1 MTTAFAQGMAV
12 SCPESAKYYSKDSV
26 NVTTFGARTVEGVN
40 GLDFQTSLEQNFKR
54 CYPNKAISIT
64 KYGVGEKII
73 VERFLQFTV
82 SHNYP
87 NPTRNGRTTFDV
99 VMPEP
104 DKITI
109 NFYSIHGQQMRY
121 AINEYLNAGKH
132 SISID
137 LTSFPVG
144 LYIQLSH
151 YTSLGLNSDYKKL
164 IVAR

>member
-26 NVTTFGARTVEGVN
+26 NVTTFGASTVEGVN

-54 CYPNKAISIT
+54 CCPNKAISIT
-64 KYGVGEKII
+64 GVGEKII

-121 AINEYLNAGKH
+121 FL
-132 SISID
+132 
-137 LTSFPVG
+137 LTST
-144 LYIQLSH
+144 LIQESIP
-151 YTSLGLNSDYKKL
+151 SAS
-164 IVAR
+164 I